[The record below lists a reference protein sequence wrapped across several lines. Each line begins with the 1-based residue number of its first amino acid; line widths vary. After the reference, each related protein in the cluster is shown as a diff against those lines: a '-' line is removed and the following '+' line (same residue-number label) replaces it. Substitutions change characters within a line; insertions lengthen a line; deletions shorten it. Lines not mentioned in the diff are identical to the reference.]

1 MILKVYLSTLKF
13 HKWAIPGPSFR
24 WAIQGPSFNFHL
36 RLSFLF
42 PCFIHPTAGIW
53 AISVPSVDNGFL
65 HRLVFFIG
73 GWKKVVGGGI
83 ESRAWKGGWHQ
94 IANLYPSTKSFAAAE
109 KTSAAARQ
117 SITLGP
123 CCCTGYRCSM
133 CTVPKSVWVKKMGEY
148 VQTRVSLGTCPKLT
162 MWYALTQMRK
172 GYYGH
177 ISQIRIE

>member
-1 MILKVYLSTLKF
+1 MLYSSNCRNLSHFSSFCWQRISAPARILYRRLEKGGGRWRRDWEQGMKGRLTSDCKSLPF
-13 HKWAIPGPSFR
+13 HKIFCRSWKNFR
-24 WAIQGPSFNFHL
+24 CS
-36 RLSFLF
+36 
-42 PCFIHPTAGIW
+42 
-53 AISVPSVDNGFL
+53 
-65 HRLVFFIG
+65 
-73 GWKKVVGGGI
+73 
-83 ESRAWKGGWHQ
+83 
-94 IANLYPSTKSFAAAE
+94 
-109 KTSAAARQ
+109 AARQ